1 MIKLDEK
8 YSKSI
13 TWIVL
18 LVFLSFNN
26 LSDSMAQE
34 LWKSDKYAYSVEI
47 PSGYSIRKPT
57 GKNIDLSLQS
67 EDHAIASNINVVVRD
82 ISLETDDYDFSIW
95 DTDLKRMFYEMEV
108 GGRQYGLDIKVIDY
122 GKTMVA
128 GHEALWYHQVD
139 GSIFTMVYDIKVNQ
153 YYYHL
158 AYAMPIAAKE
168 RLMPV
173 WYRFINQLKFINK

>member
-1 MIKLDEK
+1 MTNYNRLLILITFLFIDL
-8 YSKSI
+8 SI
-13 TWIVL
+13 G
-18 LVFLSFNN
+18 F
-26 LSDSMAQE
+26 AQKT
-34 LWKSDKYAYSVEI
+34 WKSDKYAYTVEI
-47 PSGYSIRKPT
+47 PSGYLIRKPT

-95 DTDLKRMFYEMEV
+95 DTDLKSMFYEMEV

-122 GKTMVA
+122 GKTMIA

-173 WYRFINQLKFINK
+173 WYRFINQLKFMNK

>member
-1 MIKLDEK
+1 M
-8 YSKSI
+8 
-13 TWIVL
+13 
-18 LVFLSFNN
+18 
-26 LSDSMAQE
+26 
-34 LWKSDKYAYSVEI
+34 
-47 PSGYSIRKPT
+47 
-57 GKNIDLSLQS
+57 
-67 EDHAIASNINVVVRD
+67 VVRD

-139 GSIFTMVYDIKVNQ
+139 GSILTMVYDIKVNQ

-158 AYAMPIAAKE
+158 AYAMPIAVKE

-173 WYRFINQLKFINK
+173 WYRFITQLKFMNK

>member
-1 MIKLDEK
+1 MPLKSVVYRLLIYKENSTNCYFSIYLLGWETLD
-8 YSKSI
+8 
-13 TWIVL
+13 
-18 LVFLSFNN
+18 
-26 LSDSMAQE
+26 
-34 LWKSDKYAYSVEI
+34 
-47 PSGYSIRKPT
+47 
-57 GKNIDLSLQS
+57 IDLSLQS

-173 WYRFINQLKFINK
+173 WYRFINQLKFMNK